1 MARPAGLGGRFRWPP
16 VQNVLLVIHGLGWL
30 VAMGFVTAS
39 TASHVPPSELWM
51 ALPLGI
57 SAIVVAFRAGDGA
70 VFFRSSAAH
79 REEQG

>member
-57 SAIVVAFRAGDGA
+57 SAILVAFRAGDGTEH
-70 VFFRSSAAH
+70 RRPPPPH